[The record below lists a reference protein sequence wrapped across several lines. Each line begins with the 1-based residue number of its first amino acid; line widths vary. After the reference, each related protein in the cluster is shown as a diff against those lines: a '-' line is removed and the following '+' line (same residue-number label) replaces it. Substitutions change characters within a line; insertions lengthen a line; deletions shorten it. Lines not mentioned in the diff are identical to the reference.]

1 MKKQYVNPTMEVVE
15 MNTKCN
21 ILAGSLT
28 SSGGSVNMYESA
40 GDGGGALGR
49 ESDWDE

>member
-21 ILAGSLT
+21 ILAGSGGLT
-28 SSGGSVNMYESA
+28 TGSTTGEEYTSTDVSYS
-40 GDGGGALGR
+40 R